1 MVPHSYVIFL
11 LTHHCIHTNA
21 EDKLA
26 ESSAANATLAAQIE
40 EMTPQLSSLEKA
52 LADAKAE
59 LSKERE
65 MRRSAELAQDEA
77 EAKARELEGTVTKLR
92 EENDDAIEQLAF
104 REEELEEVRLELEV
118 ERERYEAELEEA
130 RNGVSPPPAPP
141 LSESE
146 ETEEIPSLGLVSSD
160 ITGSNGTDAL
170 TPTSASGGTD
180 ADASDLAGAESDD
193 YIQQL
198 EDELENVT
206 EQLIEA
212 ETRASELEGKLA
224 DAEKASE
231 DAALLLADTEERLVE
246 AEAKVAEATD
256 RDAEAGEGGVEAL
269 RSEIQELKSTEERQR
284 EELELTTEELT
295 LVQEEMKAAEEDLK
309 AAIDSMTAIKA
320 DHKVELEK
328 LEAEVEAARSEAQSA
343 QSETDSLK
351 AAVQEANEESEG
363 LREEIENLTKAL
375 ENAKADRD
383 RVLEEMDDLKAAFD
397 EAEKLA
403 EESAGPKEEA
413 LRKELMD
420 THAREVEELKEE
432 VSRFRLILTC
442 VYGARTD
449 GQSSHNMLTHSYIF
463 SYSEHYSW
471 RD

>member
-1 MVPHSYVIFL
+1 M
-11 LTHHCIHTNA
+11 
-21 EDKLA
+21 
-26 ESSAANATLAAQIE
+26 AAQIE

-52 LADAKAE
+52 LSDAKAE

-141 LSESE
+141 LAESE

-170 TPTSASGGTD
+170 TPTSTSGETD
-180 ADASDLAGAESDD
+180 ADVSDLAGAEGDD
-193 YIQQL
+193 YIKQL

-246 AEAKVAEATD
+246 AEAKAAEAAD

-432 VSRFRLILTC
+432 VSRCRLIL
-442 VYGARTD
+442 VYMAHAPMAKIFT
-449 GQSSHNMLTHSYIF
+449 QYAHALIF
-463 SYSEHYSW
+463 SLIPNIAAGGT
-471 RD
+471 DPGQ